1 MHFSFWEKSGFA
13 LLIAAWVVWGSNQIG
28 NTLVQAEELAENAY
42 KIEVAEKDDGDAV
55 LLASAPVEE
64 SVLVLMASASV
75 EKGEKAAKKCLGCH
89 SLKKGGANKVGP
101 NLWNVVGRNQGAA
114 KGYAY
119 SDALLSLGTTWTYEN
134 FNDFLKNPK
143 EYAPGTKM
151 SFALKKASD
160 RANVILYLREN
171 SDNPLPLP

>member
-28 NTLVQAEELAENAY
+28 NTLVHAEELAENAY
-42 KIEVAEKDDGDAV
+42 KIEVADTGDA
-55 LLASAPVEE
+55 SAATQAAPIEE

-75 EKGEKAAKKCLGCH
+75 EKGKKAAKKCLGCH
-89 SLKKGGANKVGP
+89 TLEKGGANKVGP
-101 NLWNVVGRNQGAA
+101 NLWNVIGRNKGAA
-114 KGYAY
+114 EGYAY

-171 SDNPLPLP
+171 NDNPPPLP

>member
-28 NTLVQAEELAENAY
+28 NTLVHAEELAENAY
-42 KIEVAEKDDGDAV
+42 KIEVADKGDGATEQ
-55 LLASAPVEE
+55 AAAPVEE
-64 SVLVLMASASV
+64 SVLVLLASASI

-89 SLKKGGANKVGP
+89 TLEKGGANKVGP
-101 NLWNVVGRNQGAA
+101 NLWNILGRKKGASE
-114 KGYAY
+114 GYAY
-119 SDALLSLGTTWTYEN
+119 SDALLSLGTTWSYEN

-160 RANVILYLREN
+160 RANVILYLRDN

>member
-28 NTLVQAEELAENAY
+28 NTLVHADELAENAY
-42 KIEVAEKDDGDAV
+42 KIEVADNGDAG
-55 LLASAPVEE
+55 ATQAAAPVEE

-75 EKGEKAAKKCLGCH
+75 EKGKKTFKKCLGCH
-89 SLKKGGANKVGP
+89 TLEQGGANKVGP
-101 NLWNVVGRNQGAA
+101 NLWSVLGRKKGAA
-114 KGYAY
+114 EGYAY
-119 SDALLSLGTTWTYEN
+119 SDALLSLGTSWTYEN
-134 FNDFLKNPK
+134 INDFLKSPK
-143 EYAPGTKM
+143 DYAPGTKM

-171 SDNPLPLP
+171 NDNPPPLP